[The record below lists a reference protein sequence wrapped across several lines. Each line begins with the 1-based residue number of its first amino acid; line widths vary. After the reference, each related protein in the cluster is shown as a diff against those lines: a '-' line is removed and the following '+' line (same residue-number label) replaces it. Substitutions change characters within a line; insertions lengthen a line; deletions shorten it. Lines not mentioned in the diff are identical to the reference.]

1 MWTEAQAIRFIKL
14 HMSGNDGY
22 PIWIRTD
29 RIEAVWYDG
38 IDTRVDMIS
47 VDSSVFVKESVDE
60 IMGMIAGE
68 NEVSDG
74 DHYNRC

>member
-14 HMSGNDGY
+14 HMSSNDGY

-38 IDTRVDMIS
+38 SGTRIDLIS
-47 VDSSVFVKESVDE
+47 VDCSVYVKESVDE
-60 IMGMIAGE
+60 VMEMITGGY
-68 NEVSDG
+68 DG
-74 DHYNRC
+74 KDCV